1 MNYIAKISS
10 KETGRI
16 GRIGGNIPTI
26 LTEKNDAL
34 KNYIF
39 YMTFQNHENKSE
51 YISIFVHK
59 LFDERMDNNIYP
71 NIAVKVYVHEYSSE
85 SNIAEHTAKE
95 LNTNFIVGYDEVEDH
110 AFNLITYA
118 KAPNLIQEE
127 PYYFEN
133 LKKDNFNFFIQIDED
148 FYTDTTLKGGYIFAY
163 GALYLFK
170 QKETGEIV
178 AGFWQY

>member
-170 QKETGEIV
+170 QKQTGEII
-178 AGFWQY
+178 AGFWQH